1 MKTEERKKED
11 CELLYDFMVY
21 SMKQERTG
29 FKDVLSQFKADN
41 DLLPTQKLEFNRW
54 IVNDNYPEW
63 ICFMDSCNDINY
75 GITESCEW
83 FCFKN
88 DGAKPNQKTERYA
101 TEEEILEKLSAIAE
115 KMGYV
120 EGVETECLSP
130 IKGQELKGD
139 IFFTFNESG
148 LWMES
153 SDGGNLIM
161 KNGKWA
167 KIISTPN
174 RELSKVELLEESIGE
189 VQVKINELEEK
200 LNELRK
206 LV

>member
-41 DLLPTQKLEFNRW
+41 DLLPKPKLEFNRW

-101 TEEEILEKLSAIAE
+101 TEAEILEKLSAMAE

-120 EGVETECLSP
+120 EGVKIKFLSCNETET
-130 IKGQELKGD
+130 KTK
-139 IFFTFNESG
+139 
-148 LWMES
+148 
-153 SDGGNLIM
+153 SDKFWIYNNNLRYGNIMIM

-167 KIISTPN
+167 KIITPN
-174 RELSKVELLEESIGE
+174 IELSKEEWNERTGE